1 MHGCDGPWHGSP
13 AVSAVV
19 EAIGGWPGGHWLVVS
34 HVMSQRAD
42 IIVIGAGIAGAATAY
57 YLAKSGQR
65 VLLLDAERPAFGAS
79 GRNPGF
85 LWLQTKQPGV
95 QMALALHG
103 RAFAAALEREVGDFG
118 FRASGGL
125 IVYRDERLAAVAEAF
140 VADRRRAGLEVE
152 HVDRARLLGLC
163 KQFGPTV
170 IGGIYNP
177 LDAYQDTSI
186 LVERFVA
193 RASELGAE
201 LRAPARVT
209 ALRTESGRCTGVT
222 LSDGTA
228 ISAEHVVLASGPGAR
243 DLLQP
248 IGLAPAWT
256 TYRFEAAETA
266 PAPFEI
272 GPVVCGQALFRFFT
286 PPGFEKRDIEAILAH
301 PAGVDGDSTGF
312 TEQIAQSSD
321 GRLRFGCAYATGA
334 VEDHAT
340 VRGQALAMSI
350 LPETIPALASLAL
363 TRSWA
368 GIVAAPADGLPI
380 IDPRPGID
388 GLSLNIGHFF
398 GNVAGAYSGELLA
411 GALTGR
417 APAFDLA
424 SLGISRVL
432 EAGSRV

>member
-1 MHGCDGPWHGSP
+1 MGRSK
-13 AVSAVV
+13 
-19 EAIGGWPGGHWLVVS
+19 
-34 HVMSQRAD
+34 D
-42 IIVIGAGIAGAATAY
+42 IIVVGAGIAGTATAY

-65 VLLLDAERPAFGAS
+65 VLLLEAERPAFGAS

-85 LWLQTKQPGV
+85 LWLQTKQAGD
-95 QMALALHG
+95 QMALALQG
-103 RAFAAALEREVGDFG
+103 RAFANGLENEFADFG

-125 IVYRDERLAAVAEAF
+125 IVYRDERLAPVAEAF
-140 VADRRRAGLEVE
+140 VTDRRRAGLEVE
-152 HVDRARLLGLC
+152 HVNRVQLLGLC
-163 KQFGPTV
+163 KHFGPAV

-177 LDAYQDTSI
+177 LDAYQDTPR
-186 LVERFVA
+186 LVDRFVA
-193 RASELGAE
+193 CALELGAE
-201 LRAPARVT
+201 VRAPARVA
-209 ALRTESGRCTGVT
+209 ALRIESGRCTGVM
-222 LSDGTA
+222 LADGSA
-228 ISAEHVVLASGPGAR
+228 IGADHVVLASGPGAR

-248 IGLAPAWT
+248 VGLAPQWT

-286 PPGFEKRDIEAILAH
+286 PPGFEKRQIEEILGH
-301 PAGVDGDSTGF
+301 PPGDDGDSSGF

-321 GRLRFGCAYATGA
+321 GRFRFGCAYATGEVA
-334 VEDHAT
+334 DHAT

-398 GNVAGAYSGELLA
+398 GNLVGAYSGELLA
-411 GALTGR
+411 GALLGR
-417 APAFDLA
+417 MPAFDLTR
-424 SLGISRVL
+424 LGISRVL
-432 EAGSRV
+432 EAGSSA